1 MDINAYFTLKAL
13 NQDACVTID
22 FTKYTY
28 VMSLRDASGE
38 QDILHSEPE
47 TAFTQDGNS
56 AHHHMTFVNAPSEK
70 PLVYCDIFFQGLC
83 TDKNILI
90 NSFPDASSTNNW
102 TVFNKKF
109 SSAETTKNPAFDK
122 ICTIS
127 NHRIFIDSQ
136 FPVGHPN
143 DPFEKSKIERQLR
156 ARLEYRSSE
165 VDYMKNKY
173 PDQGEASLCG
183 PAVFIYT
190 LLIDH
195 KDLYSAFVK
204 DLWNTGKAN
213 LGGLQIT
220 PSQSAIHPINYTEST
235 GETRV
240 PAIDWIALA
249 SLRDS
254 ENVFMSYSSPD
265 DQASG
270 ITMPSSIAKWGC
282 AIGMNIVHNN
292 MTLAHSSKSTILKL
306 INLVNDDHHV
316 IILINMNM
324 MSVGPSGIPNHWVV
338 LGSKPTVVKTQIIV
352 SDNTDDKELIDFEL
366 FTWGEYKNLSVF
378 SRRQMSFK
386 QFRTYIYGAV
396 VFKKHTS

>member
-1 MDINAYFTLKAL
+1 MDVNAYFTLKAL

-28 VMSLRDASGE
+28 VMSLREASGE
-38 QDILHSEPE
+38 QDTLHSEPE
-47 TAFTQDGNS
+47 TAFTQDGHS

-70 PLVYCDIFFQGLC
+70 PLVYCDIFCQGLC

-90 NSFPDASSTNNW
+90 NSFPDASTTNNW

-165 VDYMKNKY
+165 VDYIKNKY

-183 PAVFIYT
+183 PAVFLYILLKDNPKVYSQYIKNLWNDGQAMLGHLNIRPSKGVCNPENYT
-190 LLIDH
+190 LL
-195 KDLYSAFVK
+195 S
-204 DLWNTGKAN
+204 
-213 LGGLQIT
+213 
-220 PSQSAIHPINYTEST
+220 

-240 PAIDWIALA
+240 SAIDWISMA

-254 ENVFMSYSSPD
+254 ENIFFDYKSPD
-265 DQASG
+265 DQFSG
-270 ITMPSSIAKWGC
+270 LTMPEAIIKWVKSIGAKVVYHDMSLFSWPIYKVAKLSSYVSQNTNVA
-282 AIGMNIVHNN
+282 V
-292 MTLAHSSKSTILKL
+292 L
-306 INLVNDDHHV
+306 INHG
-316 IILINMNM
+316 LIY
-324 MSVGPSGIPNHWVV
+324 GGESGYPTHWVV
-338 LGSKPTVVKTQIIV
+338 FESGLQVVNALQSV
-352 SDNTDDKELIDFEL
+352 DENTTGEAMIDVEL
-366 FTWGEYKNLSVF
+366 FSWGESKRMSEFHIKRTRTLKEF
-378 SRRQMSFK
+378 SS
-386 QFRTYIYGAV
+386 YIYGAV
-396 VFKKHTS
+396 VFDKV